1 MARVSPSAGGWPAH
15 QQAAVAGIGDT
26 PITKA
31 APESALELAGT
42 ACLAA
47 LADAGLE
54 AGDVDGLLR
63 FGAPF
68 ETVSHGELSRLLEL
82 GELSFFGEIPLGGEA
97 AAGMVAHAVAAVVSG
112 QASTVLCYRSIKQSG
127 GNRFGRADQALGP
140 GGKAE
145 AEADLPVGGDA
156 AFTWP
161 YLMMAPAHLF
171 ALWASRYMAVH
182 DVPFDDLN
190 RAFAALAVTQRAYA
204 ATNPRALL
212 KDRPLDEAA
221 FAAGRMIAWPL
232 SLFTLCLENDGAC
245 AVVVTSAERA
255 ADLRRPPAR
264 ILAATQSLAP
274 RREPMSIYAD
284 DLIEIFPPAGARRLW
299 DRAGVGPG
307 DVDVAELY
315 DATSLMTILSLEL
328 YGFAPAG
335 QGWHHV
341 IDPGTGPASPMP
353 VNTHG
358 GHLSEGYVHG
368 MTGLLEAVRQV
379 RGEAANQVA
388 GVDVA
393 LFGAPS
399 GSAVVLG
406 RS

>member
-1 MARVSPSAGGWPAH
+1 MSPTGDAGFPAH
-15 QQAAVAGIGDT
+15 QGAAIVGIGDT

-54 AGDVDGLLR
+54 PEDVDGLLR

-112 QASTVLCYRSIKQSG
+112 QASTVLCYRSLKQSG

-140 GGKAE
+140 GGRADP
-145 AEADLPVGGDA
+145 EADLAVGGDA

-161 YLMMAPAHLF
+161 YSMMAPAHLF
-171 ALWASRYMAVH
+171 ALWASRYMAVNK
-182 DVPFDDLN
+182 VAFEDLN

-204 ATNPRALL
+204 STNPRALL
-212 KDRPLDEAA
+212 KDRPLDEAG
-221 FAAGRMIAWPL
+221 FAAGRMISWPL

-255 ADLRRPPAR
+255 ADLRQPPAR
-264 ILAATQSLAP
+264 VLAATQSLAP
-274 RREPMSIYAD
+274 RREPMSVYGD
-284 DLIEIFPPAGARRLW
+284 DLIEVFPPAGARRLW
-299 DRAGVGPG
+299 ARAGVAPA

-315 DATSLMTILSLEL
+315 DASSLMTILSLEL
-328 YGFAPAG
+328 FGFVPTG
-335 QGWHHV
+335 EGWRHV
-341 IDPGTGPASPMP
+341 LDPGTGPGSPMP

-368 MTGLLEAVRQV
+368 MTGLLEAVRQL
-379 RGEAANQVA
+379 RGEAANQVE
-388 GVDVA
+388 GVEVA
-393 LFGAPS
+393 FFGCVS